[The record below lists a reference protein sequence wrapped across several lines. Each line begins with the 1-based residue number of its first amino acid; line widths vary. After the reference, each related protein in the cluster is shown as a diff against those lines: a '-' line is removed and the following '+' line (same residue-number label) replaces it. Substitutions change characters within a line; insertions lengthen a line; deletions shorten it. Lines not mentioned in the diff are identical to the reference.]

1 MEQFTV
7 SNIRIDIVRKD
18 IKNIHL
24 AVYPPNG
31 RVRIAVPT
39 HLKDST
45 IRLFAAS
52 KIGWIKKHKRKFSE
66 QEREAKREYVTR
78 ESHYFQGQRYLLR
91 VIETNGRP
99 RVEINSKTYIDLFVN
114 PEAAKRKK
122 NVILNEWY
130 RAELKKLI
138 PLYIKQWQNTMGVHV
153 EDWGVKQMRTK
164 WGSCNIKSKRIW
176 INLELAKKPL
186 LCLEYVIVHEMI
198 HLLERHHNDR
208 FQYYLNK
215 FMPKWKAY
223 RNELNRLPVSHKD
236 WEY

>member
-7 SNIRIDIVRKD
+7 SNIKIDIVRKD

-39 HLKDST
+39 HIKDST
-45 IRLFAAS
+45 IKLFVAS
-52 KIGWIKKHKRKFSE
+52 KISWIKRNKKKFLE
-66 QEREAKREYVTR
+66 QDREPNREFVTR
-78 ESHYFQGQRYLLR
+78 ESHYFLGKRYLLR
-91 VIETNGRP
+91 VIESEGKP
-99 RVEINSKTYIDLFVN
+99 KVVFKKKTYINLYVH
-114 PEAAKRKK
+114 PKTSIEKK
-122 NVILNEWY
+122 NNIFTEWY

-138 PLYIKQWQNTMGVHV
+138 PLYIEKWQKIIGVQV

-164 WGSCNIKSKRIW
+164 WGSCNIKAKRIW
-176 INLELAKKPL
+176 VNLELAKKPL
-186 LCLEYVIVHEMI
+186 HCLEYIVVHEMI

-208 FQYYLNK
+208 FQHYLNK
-215 FMPKWKAY
+215 FMPKWKTY

>member
-7 SNIRIDIVRKD
+7 SNIKIDIVRKD

-31 RVRIAVPT
+31 RVRIAVPI
-39 HLKDST
+39 HIKDST
-45 IRLFAAS
+45 IKLFAAS
-52 KIGWIKKHKRKFSE
+52 KIGWIKRNKKKFLE
-66 QEREAKREYVTR
+66 QDREPKREFVTR
-78 ESHYFQGQRYLLR
+78 ESHYFLGKRYLLK
-91 VIETNGRP
+91 VIEGEVKP
-99 RVEINSKTYIDLFVN
+99 KVELKKKSYINLYVHPKTSI
-114 PEAAKRKK
+114 EIKK
-122 NVILNEWY
+122 NIFTEWY

-138 PLYIKQWQNTMGVHV
+138 PLYIEKWQKIIGVQV
-153 EDWGVKQMRTK
+153 NDWGVKQMRTK
-164 WGSCNIKSKRIW
+164 WGSCNIKAKRIW
-176 INLELAKKPL
+176 VNLELAKKPL
-186 LCLEYVIVHEMI
+186 HCLEYIVVHEMI

-223 RNELNRLPVSHKD
+223 RNELSRLPVSHED